1 MKLLKRTLPKVEIHA
16 LCFCTAETYQD
27 VITAAINTRDLARNM
42 VRVKSS
48 NVWSYGMNVREAGD
62 NTGEV
67 VAQFKDKNG
76 GPGNIYVYYNVPIE
90 VYRRWV
96 TAPSKGHYFWLYIRN
111 NYRYAKLTGD
121 KRTKL
126 RNGVN
131 TI

>member
-1 MKLLKRTLPKVEIHA
+1 MKKLPQGSEIFSI
-16 LCFCTAETYQD
+16 LFCESSDRQY
-27 VITAAINTRDLARNM
+27 VIEAAISTKDITNNL

-48 NVWSYGMNVREAGD
+48 NVWSYGINIRHNGD
-62 NTGEV
+62 RTGDV
-67 VAQFKDKNG
+67 YAQFKDKNG
-76 GPGNIYVYYNVPIE
+76 GPGNIYVYFDVPIE

-126 RNGVN
+126 KNGVN
-131 TI
+131 TLR

>member
-1 MKLLKRTLPKVEIHA
+1 MKKLPQESEIFSI
-16 LCFCTAETYQD
+16 LFCESSDRQY
-27 VITAAINTRDLARNM
+27 VIEAAISTKDITNNL

-48 NVWSYGMNVREAGD
+48 NVWSYGINIRNNGD
-62 NTGEV
+62 RTGDV
-67 VAQFKDKNG
+67 YAQFKDKNG
-76 GPGNIYVYYNVPIE
+76 GPGNIYVYYDVPIE

-111 NYRYAKLTGD
+111 NYQYAKLTGD